1 MAGAPRSRPCSH
13 FSFIYIYFYG
23 SLSFGRVRAGLLI
36 ACHVTG
42 VELPRP
48 VQIEM
53 VRYLTNRQNADGG
66 WGLYVVT
73 SAPTTLAILLH
84 CPRGSRAVVW
94 RRVCRFWCGWLDVC
108 IIIDIIIAQTH

>member
-1 MAGAPRSRPCSH
+1 M
-13 FSFIYIYFYG
+13 
-23 SLSFGRVRAGLLI
+23 
-36 ACHVTG
+36 TG

-73 SAPTTLAILLH
+73 SAPTTEAIVLH
-84 CPRGSRAVVW
+84 CPEAHVQWFGV
-94 RRVCRFWCGWLDVC
+94 VCRFWCGWLDVC
-108 IIIDIIIAQTH
+108 TITTIIAQTH